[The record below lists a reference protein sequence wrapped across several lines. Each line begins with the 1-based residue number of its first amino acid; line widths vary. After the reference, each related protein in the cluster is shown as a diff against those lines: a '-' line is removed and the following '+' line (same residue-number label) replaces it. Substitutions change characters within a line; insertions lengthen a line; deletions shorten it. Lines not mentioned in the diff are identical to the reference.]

1 MFERFP
7 NTIMHI
13 DLKGDSPQLP
23 VETYKLVKAY
33 KRENITVNLLN
44 IKLIFLDIRVS
55 QPKENK

>member
-1 MFERFP
+1 
-7 NTIMHI
+7 MHI